1 MVDVTVEFFHLHTQV
16 HIPTGDEQAEQAIAD
31 MADAVG
37 ETVAEREDKDL
48 GERVTINASQGPSSL
63 RTIEALHDAARRL
76 GERAHRGAIVECES
90 AGELTEFYAI
100 GPSEATRYAAWQ
112 GHIAGL
118 RDVAIEGEFT
128 FPAGVDLDEL
138 DGEFGNVDSMIEDKL
153 LPALGDRVTI
163 VSAFGGTGRELR
175 IRPADETASFTR
187 EQVADVQEALALFA
201 QQALSGSATFT
212 VDGYTQT
219 FTCGV
224 SAPESLPS
232 GWITP

>member
-1 MVDVTVEFFHLHTQV
+1 MVDVTVDFFHLHTQV
-16 HIPTGDEQAEQAIAD
+16 RIPTGDEQAEQAIAD

-37 ETVAEREDKDL
+37 ETVAERENKES

-100 GPSEATRYAAWQ
+100 GPSEAMRYAAWQ

-118 RDVAIEGEFT
+118 RDVAIEGQFT
-128 FPAGVDLDEL
+128 FPADVDLADLE
-138 DGEFGNVDSMIEDKL
+138 GEFGNVESMIEREL
-153 LPALGDRVTI
+153 LPALGDRVTLLD
-163 VSAFGGTGRELR
+163 VFGGTGRQLR
-175 IRPADETASFTR
+175 IRPTDETASLTR
-187 EQVADVQEALALFA
+187 EQVAGVQEALALFA

-219 FTCGV
+219 FTCGA
-224 SAPESLPS
+224 SAPESRPS
-232 GWITP
+232 AS